1 MKSIII
7 KLVNGKK
14 YIFDI
19 NESSIYKTVKT
30 LKYSIEENL
39 DIKVGM
45 QRLIYNGS
53 PISND
58 FMLINLPNNCI
69 INLILQLE
77 TISE

>member
-19 NESSIYKTVKT
+19 NEDTIYKTVKT
-30 LKYSIEENL
+30 LKYSIEKNL
-39 DIKVGM
+39 DIKIGM
-45 QRLIYNGS
+45 QRLLYNGS

>member
-19 NESSIYKTVKT
+19 NEDAIYKTVKT
-30 LKYSIEENL
+30 LKYSIEESL
-39 DIKVGM
+39 DIKVAI
-45 QRLIYNGS
+45 QRLLYHGS
-53 PISND
+53 PLSND
-58 FMLINLPNNCI
+58 FMLINLPDNCI

>member
-19 NESSIYKTVKT
+19 NEDVIYKTVKT
-30 LKYSIEENL
+30 LKYNIEESL
-39 DIKVGM
+39 DIKVAM
-45 QRLIYNGS
+45 QRLLYRGS
-53 PISND
+53 PLSND
-58 FMLINLPNNCI
+58 FMLINLPDNCI